1 MRRES
6 ARRLAARSEANHV
19 VARRSETALALFG
32 YIFERT
38 LKRDFHA
45 LRVLRAGNLPQVAA
59 TRIVVYANHP
69 SWWDGVL
76 YVVLARRLFEN
87 FRAFSPIDAKMLEQY
102 AVLARLGAFG
112 VAQNSS
118 QGAVDFIET
127 SRTVLRDSGSMMFV
141 AAQGRFADVRERPLQ
156 LSPGLAHLADL
167 APDVIFLPLA
177 VETTF
182 WIEKQPELLISFGQ
196 PISASSIVDLSK
208 QQRLAILEERLDQT
222 MNELRAGSIGRDHS
236 QFETLIEGRSQINP
250 IYDAW
255 RRLRAF
261 ARGQHFRPG
270 HDPGSA

>member
-1 MRRES
+1 LRRES
-6 ARRLAARSEANHV
+6 IRRLAARNQATNV
-19 VARRSETALALFG
+19 VSRRSEMALAFFG

-38 LKRDFHA
+38 LKQEFHA
-45 LRVLRAGNLPQVAA
+45 LRILRAGSLPQVA
-59 TRIVVYANHP
+59 TNRIIVYANHP

-76 YVVLARRLFEN
+76 YVVLARRLFAK
-87 FRAFSPIDAKMLEQY
+87 FKAFAPIDAKMLQQY

-118 QGAVDFIET
+118 QGAADFIET
-127 SRTVLRDSGSMMFV
+127 SRAVLRDSGSMMFV

-167 APDVIFLPLA
+167 APDVVFLPLA

-196 PISASSIVDLSK
+196 PISASSILDLAK
-208 QQRLAILEERLDQT
+208 PERLAFLEERLDDT
-222 MNELRAGSIGRDHS
+222 MNGLRDGSICRDHS
-236 QFETLIEGRSQINP
+236 QFDTLIEGRSQINA

-261 ARGQHFRPG
+261 ARGQDFRPG
-270 HDPGSA
+270 HGSGSA

>member
-1 MRRES
+1 MHRES
-6 ARRLAARSEANHV
+6 ARRRAARGNANNV
-19 VARRSETALALFG
+19 VARRSKTALALFG

-59 TRIVVYANHP
+59 TRLVVYANHP

-76 YVVLARRLFEN
+76 YVVLARRLFKN
-87 FRAFSPIDAKMLEQY
+87 FRAFAPIDANMLEQY

-118 QGAVDFIET
+118 QGVVDFIET
-127 SRTVLRDSGSMMFV
+127 SRTVLSDPGSMMFV
-141 AAQGRFADVRERPLQ
+141 AAQGRFADVRERPLR
-156 LSPGLAHLADL
+156 LSPGLANLANL
-167 APDVIFLPLA
+167 APDVIFIPLA

-208 QQRLAILEERLDQT
+208 PQRLAILEERLDQT
-222 MNELRAGSIGRDHS
+222 MNELRAGSIGRDYS
-236 QFETLIEGRSQINP
+236 QFETLIEGRSQINAV
-250 IYDAW
+250 YDAW

-261 ARGQHFRPG
+261 ARGQDFRPG

>member
-6 ARRLAARSEANHV
+6 VRRLAARNEALNA
-19 VARRSETALALFG
+19 VARRSEVALAFFG
-32 YIFERT
+32 YVFERT

-45 LRVLRAGNLPQVAA
+45 LRILKAGNLPKVAS

-76 YVVLARRLFEN
+76 YVVLARRLFGQ
-87 FRAFSPIDAKMLEQY
+87 FKAFSPIDAKMLEKY

-118 QGAVDFIET
+118 QGAADFIET

-167 APDVIFLPLA
+167 SPDVVFLPLA

-196 PISASSIVDLSK
+196 PISASSIVDLAK
-208 QQRLAILEERLDQT
+208 PQRLAILEERLDHT
-222 MNELRAGSIGRDHS
+222 MNGLRGGSIARDYS
-236 QFETLIEGRSQINP
+236 LFDTLIEGESQINAV
-250 IYDAW
+250 YDAW

-261 ARGQHFRPG
+261 ARGQDFRPG
-270 HDPGSA
+270 HGSGPA